1 MPPRMS
7 VSMQRL
13 SRWFGKII
21 AVPWLP
27 AVLTAA
33 GFIAYAFNALVT
45 ARTKTSFL
53 DEGLYLVK
61 GLLFATGK
69 YVPFQDY
76 GPWTNHMPFIFL
88 IQGYIQKW
96 FGAGLPTARYFMIML
111 GMLTLLAMYILARRW
126 GGKWWGA
133 AVIWAMALNPAEIKF
148 HTLAISEGVV
158 APMMAWMFVLL
169 LGAHRKNWQVILGG
183 ALAGMMGMTRM
194 NMFFVLPLVTLYILW
209 ERGWKMA
216 IYTALAGG
224 LVIAAGHALYWP
236 DILKLWAKWLPFVSF
251 LDPWRV
257 PASAFGIPI
266 PPSDDPTPYLVFL
279 YTWMTFRLHFVAL
292 VSCFAAVLLWPF
304 RWGLKGLLSDFWRQV
319 TAGWKPVPHQN
330 PGRVRAAAFL
340 GFFVVFML
348 FAHMAASFFGSWCV
362 SCILLYSAYFD
373 YLGLIVLAMSFRFLQ
388 KDLPNWRQILI
399 YLGIALLIIG
409 IGFTAY
415 EDVSADFAK
424 TFIERFKDSA
434 LWNLL
439 TNLTHLSALYL
450 FRMTFAI
457 GVSLL
462 VIVILAA
469 AIWAARRF
477 VREKQLLVRRGAYYT
492 LVGIL
497 IAGFILSPTKVLGR
511 GNDFFDCDGS
521 NVFESYAEAG
531 EYLRGIIPSGSK
543 VYWDG
548 RIDALLLYLPGI
560 EIYPP
565 QLNQSHSFYY
575 GGDSELL
582 LKNGYWTEEL
592 ARQWMKEADFILLE
606 KGEKLDFEVK
616 MVEGGDFESLGQT
629 RKVEKCRWQSIIEI
643 YRPVK

>member
-1 MPPRMS
+1 
-7 VSMQRL
+7 MQRL
-13 SRWFGKII
+13 SQWFKKII
-21 AVPWLP
+21 AIPWLP
-27 AVLTAA
+27 AALTAA
-33 GFIAYAFNALVT
+33 GALVYVLTAINT

-69 YVPFQDY
+69 YIPFQDY

-88 IQGYIQKW
+88 IHGYIQKW
-96 FGAGLPTARYFMIML
+96 FGPGLPTARYFMIAL
-111 GMLTLLAMYILARRW
+111 GVLTLIAMYLLARRW
-126 GGKWWGA
+126 GGRWWA
-133 AVIWAMALNPAEIKF
+133 VAVIWAMALNPAEIKF
-148 HTLAISEGVV
+148 HTLAISEGVI

-183 ALAGMMGMTRM
+183 VLAGVMGMTRM
-194 NMFFVLPLVTLYILW
+194 NMFFVLPLVTLYIFW

-216 IYTALAGG
+216 LYTALAGG
-224 LVIAAGHALYWP
+224 LVVIAGHLLYWP
-236 DILKLWAKWLPFVSF
+236 DILKLWAKWLPFASI

-266 PPSDDPTPYLVFL
+266 PPSDNPTPYLVFL

-292 VSCFAAVLLWPF
+292 VSCFAAVLLWPN
-304 RWGLKGLLSDFWRQV
+304 RKGKRM
-319 TAGWKPVPHQN
+319 TM
-330 PGRVRAAAFL
+330 RVRAAAFL
-340 GFFVVFML
+340 AFFVVFML
-348 FAHMAASFFGSWCV
+348 LAHMAASFLGSWCV

-388 KDLPNWRQILI
+388 RDLPNWRQWLI
-399 YLGIALLIIG
+399 YAGIALLIIG
-409 IGFTAY
+409 VGFTTY
-415 EDVSADFAK
+415 EDVSSDFAK
-424 TFIERFKDSA
+424 VFIEKYKDSY
-434 LWNLL
+434 LWNFL
-439 TNLTHLSALYL
+439 TNLTHFSALYL
-450 FRMTFAI
+450 FRALFTI

-462 VIVILAA
+462 VIAALAA
-469 AIWAARRF
+469 AVWAARRS
-477 VREKQLLVRRGAYYT
+477 VRGKQMLVRRGAYYT
-492 LVGIL
+492 LIFVL
-497 IAGFILSPTKVLGR
+497 IAGFVLSPTKVLGK
-511 GNDFFDCDGS
+511 GNDFFNCDGS
-521 NVFESYAEAG
+521 NVFESYAEVG
-531 EYLRGIIPSGSK
+531 EYLRSVIPPGSQ

-575 GGDSELL
+575 GGDSDLL

-592 ARQWMKEADFILLE
+592 AKQWMKEADFILLE

-616 MVEGGDFESLGQT
+616 MVEGGGFESLGQT